1 MLLVR
6 HGAGES
12 SNMNGRARFSLS
24 LATLALAAVAA
35 TNQLPRDMPADTA
48 QTVPQI
54 ELRGRVVCLPEEMH
68 RLYQAAL
75 PSAHE
80 HIYGFKTEDGK
91 YYTLLR
97 TKYSEAL
104 FADQR
109 FREKQLLLKGRLFPK
124 TQIFEPTIIRSIR
137 NGVVCDL
144 YYYCDV
150 CDIQAVAP
158 GPCECCQGPT
168 ELVEKP
174 LENH

>member
-1 MLLVR
+1 
-6 HGAGES
+6 
-12 SNMNGRARFSLS
+12 MNGRARFSLS
-24 LATLALAAVAA
+24 LATLALALVAA
-35 TNQLPRDMPADTA
+35 TNQPPQDSPADSTQA
-48 QTVPQI
+48 IAQI

-75 PSAHE
+75 PSTHE

-91 YYTLLR
+91 SYTLLR

-109 FREKQLLLKGRLFPK
+109 FREKQLLLEGRLFPK

-137 NGVVCDL
+137 NGLVCDL

-168 ELVEKP
+168 ELVEKQ